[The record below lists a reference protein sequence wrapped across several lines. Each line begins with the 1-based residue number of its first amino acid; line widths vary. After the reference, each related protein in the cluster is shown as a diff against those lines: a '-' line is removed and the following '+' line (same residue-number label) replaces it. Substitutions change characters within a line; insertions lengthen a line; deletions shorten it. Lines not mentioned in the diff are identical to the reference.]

1 MSLEKQSRQVDNRR
15 VLSRKTMYFKEN
27 KSAGKMTNEPTESHR
42 EIGANGEV
50 FMEKNIGCYR
60 EVPTQTYPLN
70 PYLLYLIVRQM
81 SKS

>member
-1 MSLEKQSRQVDNRR
+1 
-15 VLSRKTMYFKEN
+15 
-27 KSAGKMTNEPTESHR
+27 MTNEPTESHR

-81 SKS
+81 SKKVKNSSKLFTFDMYFGCF